1 MVDCIF
7 CKIVKGEI
15 PSHKVYEDDATLAFL
30 DINPI
35 SDGHTLVIPKQHFE
49 NLLDTSEEDVKAVAV
64 SVKKIV
70 KAAKEA
76 LNCDG
81 INILQAN
88 FAASGQSVFH
98 YHVHIVPRK
107 EGDGL
112 HLWPPTRH
120 IGHNGKEIAGKIAH
134 HIKS

>member
-1 MVDCIF
+1 MNCIF

-35 SDGHTLVIPKQHFE
+35 SDGHTLVIPKQHCE
-49 NLLDTSEEDVKAVAV
+49 NLLDASEEDVKAVAV
-64 SVKKIV
+64 TVKKIA
-70 KAAKEA
+70 KATKNA

-112 HLWPPTRH
+112 HLWPPTKH
-120 IGHNGKEIAGKIAH
+120 IGHDAKEIAENITH
-134 HIKS
+134 CIKS

>member
-1 MVDCIF
+1 MDCIF

-35 SDGHTLVIPKQHFE
+35 SDGHTLVIPKQHSE

-64 SVKKIV
+64 AVKKV
-70 KAAKEA
+70 AKATKAAMQ
-76 LNCDG
+76 CDG

-88 FAASGQSVFH
+88 FIASGQSVFH
-98 YHVHIVPRK
+98 YHVHIVPRM

-112 HLWPPTRH
+112 QLWPPTRH
-120 IGHNGKEIAGKIAH
+120 IGHDAKEIAEKIKRQ
-134 HIKS
+134 IK